1 MADST
6 TDSQQSNPLDDETS
20 VIDEVEADVSATR
33 KQPRAV
39 DMVPDEPEAMA
50 PDEEYQLTPAGRRE
64 RIGQIIRLVKK
75 YRVWD
80 NLTPVKLR
88 RLLEELGPMFVK
100 MGQILANRSEILPQR
115 FCDELRRLRSDVE
128 PVPYE
133 VVLRCLEEEYGQ
145 RLGEMFDAIDPNPLG
160 SASLAQVHRA
170 RLVTGEDVAVKVQR
184 PGAQQVM
191 AQDIDIIRSV
201 VRIVSKFVKTDQFVD
216 LHGVVEELWQSF
228 REETNFLSEARN
240 LNDFYEFHKTTRGIS
255 CPKSYLELC
264 TEHVVV
270 MDYIDGISI
279 GEPKLLEAAGY
290 DLEQVGGK
298 IVEDY
303 ATQVLDDGFFHAD
316 PHAGNIILKDGVVYF
331 IDLGMVGR
339 MSNHDRGIV
348 KDMIFSVAEG
358 DVPKLKDSLMRFA
371 VTRGDSAELDHSAFL
386 SDLDFI
392 VADFAGLNLKDLDI
406 GEFLTSLVNLARKND
421 VELPSVVT
429 MFARGLVTLEGLL
442 TEYMPEVNMID
453 IISAHIKNEKS
464 TFQRMQDMSRDLV
477 ESSYRAAK
485 GSLEAA
491 EYLGLASRML
501 TRGQLKVNTQI
512 MGSEKVMRH
521 LGGIVDR
528 VSMSIVIAGLFI
540 GSSVVYYA
548 RIEPVVFGIPI
559 IGLLGYVSA
568 LALAL
573 MLGREIWLNSHGKRK

>member
-1 MADST
+1 MADPT
-6 TDSQQSNPLDDETS
+6 TDPQKQNPLDDETS

-80 NLTPVKLR
+80 SLTPVRLR

-160 SASLAQVHRA
+160 SPSLAHVHRA
-170 RLVTGEDVAVKVQR
+170 RLVTCEDVAVKVQR

-240 LNDFYEFHKTTRGIS
+240 LNDFHEFHKNTRGIS
-255 CPKSYLELC
+255 CPKSYLDLC

-279 GEPKLLEAAGY
+279 GEPEQLVHAGY
-290 DLEQVGGK
+290 DLEQVGGR

-316 PHAGNIILKDGVVYF
+316 PHAGNIILKDGTIYF

-371 VTRGDSAELDHSAFL
+371 ATRGDSAELDHAAFL

-453 IISAHIKNEKS
+453 IISEHIKNEKS
-464 TFQRMQDMSRDLV
+464 AFQRVQDMSRDLV

-485 GSLEAA
+485 GGLEAA

-501 TRGQLKVNTQI
+501 TRGQLKVNTHV
-512 MGSEKVMRH
+512 MGSEKLLRH
-521 LGGIVDR
+521 FGGIVDR
-528 VSMSIVIAGLFI
+528 MSMSIVIAGLFV
-540 GSSVVYYA
+540 GSSIVYYA

-568 LALAL
+568 LVLAL